1 MKIKD
6 EKTGEE
12 TEVFTQAE
20 FEVKSKEVAEAAAIK
35 AVEDFKIANPDKS
48 AEVETLKT
56 NLAKATK
63 DLDAAIAAGG
73 NEEQIKRFRKER
85 DEAETKANE
94 GVTKLQKDLEDFKK
108 EVAGDT
114 GYSAKGDGASGFQIS
129 RDEQVIG
136 G

>member
-1 MKIKD
+1 MCSTIVLIGIIIVL
-6 EKTGEE
+6 TLL
-12 TEVFTQAE
+12 VP
-20 FEVKSKEVAEAAAIK
+20 SIK

-73 NEEQIKRFRKER
+73 NEEQIKRLRKER

-114 GYSAKGDGASGFQIS
+114 KNEMLDRLARGDAEIQRRGA
-129 RDEQVIG
+129 G
-136 G
+136 GLPGLR